1 VFANLFKKNA
11 KPMNLSAEEN
21 LDHIEE
27 LTDNEAMAVVG
38 GSLFNGGVAI
48 SFDDRG
54 SLFNGGVAISFDDR
68 GNGTDQDFQDFT
80 LSVR

>member
-1 VFANLFKKNA
+1 MFHKLFKKNA
-11 KPMNLSAEEN
+11 KQINLSVEEN

-27 LTDNEAMAVVG
+27 LTDNETMAVVG

-54 SLFNGGVAISFDDR
+54 NGA
-68 GNGTDQDFQDFT
+68 DQDFLDFT
-80 LSVR
+80 ISAS

>member
-1 VFANLFKKNA
+1 
-11 KPMNLSAEEN
+11 MNLSAEEN

-54 SLFNGGVAISFDDR
+54 
-68 GNGTDQDFQDFT
+68 NGTDQDFQDFT